1 MSSSSSGAGV
11 GKDGSLGVLGLAAAV
26 ISDNFDE
33 GVDEAGGVGDRII
46 LLDWSGLRLSIPAN

>member
-1 MSSSSSGAGV
+1 M
-11 GKDGSLGVLGLAAAV
+11 GVLGLAAAAV